1 MENNTL
7 WISKDFKFKKKRG
20 CHYITKDI
28 INGLPE
34 LKKVKVGLLNLF
46 IQHTSAGLC
55 ISESYDSDVMKDL
68 EASLDRLAPE
78 DDKLYLHNS
87 EGSDDCPAHI
97 KNVIMGSSIN
107 IPIRN
112 GELMVGTWQG
122 IIFCEFRDE
131 ARERTVIAT
140 LNGSLIS

>member
-1 MENNTL
+1 MESNNIWL
-7 WISKDFKFKKKRG
+7 SRDFIFKNKRG
-20 CHYITKDI
+20 CHYIHKDI
-28 INGLPE
+28 ISGLPE
-34 LKKVKVGLLNLF
+34 IKKMKVGLLNLF

-55 ISESYDSDVMKDL
+55 ITESYDTYVIKDL
-68 EASLDRLAPE
+68 STTLDRLIPE

-97 KNVIMGSSIN
+97 KNVLVGSSIN

-112 GELMVGTWQG
+112 GELMLGTWQG

-131 ARERTVIAT
+131 PKGRTVIAT
-140 LNGSLIS
+140 LNGTII